1 MQLAPP
7 HIHLKNSSKIIIRTF
22 KNIFVADLLLVDTN
36 CLIYM
41 WWRMVEQAEIT
52 LNILRTSQTNPIL
65 LAYAQ
70 LFESF
75 YFNAIFMEPP
85 GTIVIAHKNP
95 INALHRTSME
105 FQDGISA

>member
-70 LFESF
+70 IFGELD
-75 YFNAIFMEPP
+75 FNATPMAPP
-85 GTIVIAHKNP
+85 DTK
-95 INALHRTSME
+95 L
-105 FQDGISA
+105 ISQ